1 MMRTAAVMVV
11 AVGALGCGD
20 AGGLCDQSLA
30 SSTSALS
37 PPPPESVAALAR
49 DVRRVGGLVFRGAV
63 VGGRRSLPPVRVM
76 TGTNLTLVSQRAG
89 ATVRVTDALG
99 GAAPSA
105 VDIVSRTGR
114 DSVVDSLGC
123 PAGGSSGLTTSTQQ
137 EVPAEGE
144 WVFFVYQLEGQRVMT
159 WRAAIVGD
167 AVSNEGTMAQG
178 SVPIG
183 DLRAME

>member
-1 MMRTAAVMVV
+1 MMRTAAVLA

-20 AGGLCDQSLA
+20 AGGLCDESLA
-30 SSTSALS
+30 SNASAQR
-37 PPPPESVAALAR
+37 PPPPESVTTLAR
-49 DVRRVGGLVFRGAV
+49 DVRRVGGVVFRGV
-63 VGGRRSLPPVRVM
+63 VVSGRRSLPPVRVM
-76 TGTNLTLVSQRAG
+76 TGNLTLVSQRVG

-114 DSVVDSLGC
+114 DSVGDSLGC
-123 PAGGSSGLTTSTQQ
+123 PAGGSSGLTTSAQQ
-137 EVPAEGE
+137 EVPADGE
-144 WVFFVYQLEGQRVMT
+144 WVFFVYQLEGQRIMT
-159 WRAAIVGD
+159 WRAAVVGD

-178 SVPIG
+178 SVPLA

>member
-1 MMRTAAVMVV
+1 MMRTAAVMV
-11 AVGALGCGD
+11 ALGALGCGD
-20 AGGLCDQSLA
+20 AGGVCDESLA
-30 SSTSALS
+30 SNVSAS
-37 PPPPESVAALAR
+37 PAPPPESVAGLAR
-49 DVRRVGGLVFRGAV
+49 DVRRVGGLVFRGVV
-63 VGGRRSLPPVRVM
+63 VGERRSLPPVRVM
-76 TGTNLTLVSQRAG
+76 VGANFTLVSQRLG

-114 DSVVDSLGC
+114 DSVVDYLGC
-123 PAGGSSGLTTSTQQ
+123 PAGGSSGLTTSAQQ

-144 WVFFVYQLEGQRVMT
+144 WVFFVYQLEGQRMMT

-183 DLRAME
+183 DLRAVP